1 MLRRLYDWTMRLA
14 ARHDAMWVL
23 AFVAFIES
31 SIFPVPPDLLIVPM
45 VLAARARAFH
55 VASVATI
62 ASVAGGLVGY
72 GIGALLYETLG
83 LPIIDF
89 YGVRPEF
96 AAFRESYGEW
106 GWWIVAGASFTPF
119 PYKVITIASGVAELD
134 LWTFISA
141 SIVSRGARF
150 FLTAWLLWRY
160 GAPIRGFVEKNLP
173 WLAGLFFA
181 LLVGSFV
188 VIKYMI

>member
-62 ASVAGGLVGY
+62 ASGAGGLVGY

-89 YGVRPEF
+89 YGVRP
-96 AAFRESYGEW
+96 
-106 GWWIVAGASFTPF
+106 
-119 PYKVITIASGVAELD
+119 
-134 LWTFISA
+134 
-141 SIVSRGARF
+141 
-150 FLTAWLLWRY
+150 
-160 GAPIRGFVEKNLP
+160 
-173 WLAGLFFA
+173 
-181 LLVGSFV
+181 
-188 VIKYMI
+188 